1 MHSMQQANFAYLL
14 SYFLDIHETVL
25 SQTSVL
31 NLICQ
36 LLILQVELV

>member
-1 MHSMQQANFAYLL
+1 MQQANFAYLL
-14 SYFLDIHETVL
+14 LYFLDIHETVL

-36 LLILQVELV
+36 LQILQVELV